1 MPMGDMKQF
10 EDRKKVVAAIYLNTM
25 STKITNAEQRE
36 RIRRSHTWLVSID
49 RDTTKQFQSAG
60 A

>member
-1 MPMGDMKQF
+1 VMPMGDMKQF

-36 RIRRSHTWLVSID
+36 RIRRSHT
-49 RDTTKQFQSAG
+49 
-60 A
+60 